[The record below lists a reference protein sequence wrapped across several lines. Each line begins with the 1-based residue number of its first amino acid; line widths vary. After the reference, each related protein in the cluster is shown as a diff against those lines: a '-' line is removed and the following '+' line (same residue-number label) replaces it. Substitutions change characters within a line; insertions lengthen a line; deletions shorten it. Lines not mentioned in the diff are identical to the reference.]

1 MYSKHKK
8 HKVLS
13 HENQKKYDMWK
24 QLTRKYDSEIREL
37 KYNRN
42 NGEITNDEYRERK
55 AILNEWLDNEATE
68 KDIHVLD
75 FE

>member
-1 MYSKHKK
+1 
-8 HKVLS
+8 
-13 HENQKKYDMWK
+13 MWK